1 MPRCCEQGVLQC
13 SDGAPN
19 CRKNSETN
27 LPQHGIGVGT
37 AKRAA
42 QSEREKRL
50 KRLNLKECEMRGVIL
65 AALLAVMAT
74 SKARAQDA
82 AAGEKVFAV
91 CKACHQIG
99 ETAKNGVGPVLNGI
113 IGRAAGTYPAY
124 SYSDA
129 NRNSG
134 LTWDEATFRDYIKDP
149 RAKIPGTK
157 MIYPGLKDEQK
168 TSDLLAYLKQFD
180 ADGKKK

>member
-1 MPRCCEQGVLQC
+1 MQRDAAQICGKNNATDLPSMLLRW
-13 SDGAPN
+13 DGASAPPDPHG
-19 CRKNSETN
+19 KKKTN
-27 LPQHGIGVGT
+27 
-37 AKRAA
+37 R
-42 QSEREKRL
+42 
-50 KRLNLKECEMRGVIL
+50 KECEMRGVIF
-65 AALLAVMAT
+65 AAVLVMAAT
-74 SKARAQDA
+74 SGARAQDA

-99 ETAKNGVGPVLNGI
+99 ETAKNAVGPVLNGI
-113 IGRAAGTYPAY
+113 IGRPAGPYAGY

-129 NRNSG
+129 NKNSG

>member
-1 MPRCCEQGVLQC
+1 MGAALLQSGMLQC
-13 SDGAPN
+13 SVTVQKQGNQFSPACYWVGRRSAP
-19 CRKNSETN
+19 REAREKETN
-27 LPQHGIGVGT
+27 
-37 AKRAA
+37 R
-42 QSEREKRL
+42 
-50 KRLNLKECEMRGVIL
+50 KESEMRSVIL
-65 AALLAVMAT
+65 AAVLAMTGT
-74 SKARAQDA
+74 SGAWAQDA

-99 ETAKNGVGPVLNGI
+99 ETAKNAVGPVLNGV
-113 IGRAAGTYPAY
+113 IGRKAGTYPGY

-129 NRNSG
+129 NKNSG

-149 RAKIPGTK
+149 RAKVPGTK

-168 TSDLLAYLKQFD
+168 TTDLLAFLQQFD